1 MENSKNWMQL
11 RTAAKLRCALLV
23 SVVLFDISIKLVYF
37 VFTVIFPL
45 LFLSDQQRS
54 IQNTRPSFDS
64 DDDSQPLPAYNKVT
78 RNDSK
83 RQIIID
89 DSEEEENDKPK
100 EESGNINLFFT
111 ILSENGFK
119 NATM

>member
-1 MENSKNWMQL
+1 MQL

-45 LFLSDQQRS
+45 LFLSEQQRS

-64 DDDSQPLPAYNKVT
+64 DDDSQPLPAHNKVT

-83 RQIIID
+83 RQIISD